1 VRSAWIGGIV
11 LVAMTV
17 TGCSTAGQ
25 SVSTTSNA
33 HTKSTTVHTSTTVGT
48 TTSAPGPKD
57 KVACSKFTTFQ
68 QAAAAGKK
76 PSSSS
81 ARRALSQAENPKL
94 RRELGYWEHALIAKN
109 ASKVSH
115 AQHRISAIC
124 SKIEKSTTGST
135 IP

>member
-1 VRSAWIGGIV
+1 MRCVWIGGIV
-11 LVAMTV
+11 FVVMTV
-17 TGCSTAGQ
+17 AGCSTAGQ

-33 HTKSTTVHTSTTVGT
+33 HTKRTSVHTATTLGTSTST
-48 TTSAPGPKD
+48 PGPKD
-57 KVACSKFTTFQ
+57 KSACSKFATYQ
-68 QAAAAGKK
+68 LAAAAGKK

-81 ARRALSQAENPKL
+81 ARRALSHAENPKL

-124 SKIEKSTTGST
+124 DKIEKSA
-135 IP
+135 PRVMAP